1 MMAKEKVVLAYSGG
15 LDTSVIVRWLQD
27 KYDYEIV
34 AMTADVGQGE
44 GELDGLE
51 EKAIKTGAS
60 QVFVEDIREELVRD
74 YIFPMVQSGAVY
86 EGKYLLG
93 TAIARPVIGKKL
105 VDIAE
110 KVGATA
116 IAHGATGKGN
126 DQVRFEFAVKAL
138 NPYLK
143 IIAPWREWELQSRS
157 DCIKYAC
164 DHQIPIPV
172 TAEKPYSIDRNIWHI
187 SFEGGILEDPARVPD
202 DDMFRLTVAPEDAPD
217 QPEEVSISFEKGIP
231 YAVNGKALGP
241 VKLVEELNS
250 IAGRHGV
257 GRVDLVENRLL
268 GMKSRGIYETPGGT
282 LLAFAHRELEQYT
295 LDRETYHYKEI
306 IALKYAEMIYNGLWF
321 TPLREAL
328 DSFIQTTQETV
339 TGTVKL
345 KLYKGNITV
354 AGRESQH
361 TLYHPEMVTFEA
373 DELFNQYDAQ
383 GFINLYGL
391 PLTIKGMLDI
401 KKKKQLKEVSES

>member
-1 MMAKEKVVLAYSGG
+1 MAKERIVLAYSGG
-15 LDTSVIVRWLQD
+15 LDTSVIVKWLQE

-34 AMTADVGQGE
+34 AMTANVGQGE
-44 GELDGLE
+44 TELAGLE

-60 QVFVEDIREELVRD
+60 RVFIEDLREELVKD

-105 VDIAE
+105 VEIAE

-116 IAHGATGKGN
+116 VAHGATGKGN

-143 IIAPWREWELQSRS
+143 IIAPWREWDLKSRS
-157 DCIKYAC
+157 DCMNYAC
-164 DHQIPIPV
+164 QHNIPIPV

-187 SFEGGILEDPARVPD
+187 SFEGGILEDPNREPD
-202 DDMFRLTVAPEDAPD
+202 RDMFRLTVAPEDAPE
-217 QPEEVSISFEKGIP
+217 QPEEVAISFERGIP
-231 YAVNGKALGP
+231 YAINGKKFGP
-241 VKLVEELNS
+241 VELVEELNC

-295 LDRETYHYKEI
+295 LDRETYHYKEV
-306 IALKYAEMIYNGLWF
+306 IALKYAELIYYGLWF

-328 DSFIQTTQETV
+328 DGFIQKTQETV
-339 TGTVKL
+339 GGTIKV
-345 KLYKGNITV
+345 KLYKGNINV
-354 AGRESQH
+354 SGRESLH

-373 DELFNQYDAQ
+373 DELFNQKDAE

-391 PLTIKGMLDI
+391 PLTIKGILELQ
-401 KKKKQLKEVSES
+401 KKKHLREVSSS

>member
-15 LDTSVIVRWLQD
+15 LDTSVIVRWL
-27 KYDYEIV
+27 KEEYNYEII
-34 AMTADVGQGE
+34 ALTANVGQGD
-44 GELDGLE
+44 GELEGLE

-60 QVFVEDIREELVRD
+60 EIFIVDIRDELVTD
-74 YIFPMVQSGAVY
+74 YIFPMVRSGAVY

-105 VDIAE
+105 VEVAE

-116 IAHGATGKGN
+116 VAHGATGKGN

-143 IIAPWREWELQSRS
+143 IIAPWREWNLKSRT
-157 DCIKYAC
+157 DCINYAC
-164 DHQIPIPV
+164 EHSIPIPV

-187 SFEGGILEDPARVPD
+187 SFEGGVLEDPAREPD
-202 DDMFRLTVAPEDAPD
+202 RDMFRLTCDPQDAPEE
-217 QPEEVSISFEKGIP
+217 PETLSISWDKGTPI
-231 YAVNGKALGP
+231 AVNGKNLGP
-241 VKLVEELNS
+241 VELVEELNK
-250 IAGRHGV
+250 IAGRHGI

-295 LDRETYHYKEI
+295 LDRETYHYKEVV
-306 IALKYAEMIYNGLWF
+306 ALKYAELIYYGLWF

-328 DSFIQTTQETV
+328 DSFVNSTQETV
-339 TGTVKL
+339 TGVVNM
-345 KLYKGNITV
+345 KLYKGNIVVT
-354 AGRESQH
+354 GRESEH
-361 TLYHPEMVTFEA
+361 TLYHPDIVTFEA
-373 DELFNQYDAQ
+373 DELFNQKDAE

-391 PLTIKGMLDI
+391 PLTVKGMMDWKQKRHLQEV
-401 KKKKQLKEVSES
+401 KKS

>member
-1 MMAKEKVVLAYSGG
+1 MMAREKVVLAYSGG
-15 LDTSVIVRWLQD
+15 LDTSVIVRWLQQV
-27 KYDYEIV
+27 YDYEIV
-34 AMTADVGQGE
+34 ALTADVGQGE
-44 GELDGLE
+44 SELNGLE
-51 EKAIKTGAS
+51 EKAIRTGAS
-60 QVFVEDIREELVRD
+60 QIFIEDIREELVKD

-105 VDIAE
+105 VEIAE

-116 IAHGATGKGN
+116 VAHGATGKGN

-143 IIAPWREWELQSRS
+143 IIAPWREWELKSRT
-157 DCIKYAC
+157 DCINYAC
-164 DHQIPIPV
+164 EHNIPIPV

-187 SFEGGILEDPARVPD
+187 SFEGGILEDPAREPD
-202 DDMFRLTVAPEDAPD
+202 RDMFRLTCDPQDAPD
-217 QPEEVSISFEKGIP
+217 EPEPLSISFHKGAP
-231 YAVNGKALGP
+231 YAVNGENFGP
-241 VKLVEELNS
+241 VELVEELNR

-295 LDRETYHYKEI
+295 LDRETYHYKEV
-306 IALKYAEMIYNGLWF
+306 IALKYAEMIYYGLWF

-328 DSFIQTTQETV
+328 DGFIRTTQETV
-339 TGTVKL
+339 TGVVNM
-345 KLYKGNITV
+345 KLYKGNMVVT
-354 AGRESQH
+354 GRESEH
-361 TLYHPEMVTFEA
+361 TLYHPDMATFEA
-373 DELFNQYDAQ
+373 DELFNQKDAQ

-391 PLTIKGMLDI
+391 PLTIRGLMEC
-401 KKKKQLKEVSES
+401 KKRWQLQEAKKN

>member
-1 MMAKEKVVLAYSGG
+1 MGKEKVVLAYSGG
-15 LDTSVIVRWLQD
+15 LDTSVIVRWLQEE
-27 KYDYEIV
+27 YDYEII

-44 GELDGLE
+44 GELKGLE
-51 EKAIKTGAS
+51 EKALKTGAS
-60 QVFVEDIREELVRD
+60 QIFVEDIREELVKD

-105 VDIAE
+105 VEIAE

-116 IAHGATGKGN
+116 VAHGATGKGN

-143 IIAPWREWELQSRS
+143 IIAPWREWNLQSRS
-157 DCIKYAC
+157 DCMDYAC
-164 DHQIPIPV
+164 KHEIPIPV

-187 SFEGGILEDPARVPD
+187 SFEGGILEDPAREPHP
-202 DDMFRLTVAPEDAPD
+202 DMFRLTVSPEEAPEE
-217 QPEEVSISFEKGIP
+217 PEDLSICFEKGIP
-231 YAVNGKALGP
+231 VSVNGRPLGP
-241 VKLVEELNS
+241 VELVEELNA
-250 IAGRHGV
+250 IAGRNGV

-282 LLAFAHRELEQYT
+282 LLSFAHRELEQYT
-295 LDRETYHYKEI
+295 LDRETYHYKEL
-306 IALKYAEMIYNGLWF
+306 IALKYAEMIYYGLWF

-328 DSFIQTTQETV
+328 DAFIQVTQQTV
-339 TGTVKL
+339 SGTVNM

-354 AGRESQH
+354 MGRESEF
-361 TLYHPEMVTFEA
+361 TLYHPDIATFEA
-373 DELFNQYDAQ
+373 DQLFNQKDAE

-391 PLTIKGMLDI
+391 PLMIKGLLTAE
-401 KKKKQLKEVSES
+401 KKQKLQEVNEN

>member
-1 MMAKEKVVLAYSGG
+1 MAKEKVVLAYSGG
-15 LDTSVIVRWLQD
+15 LDTSVIVRWLQEE
-27 KYDYEIV
+27 YDYEIV

-60 QVFVEDIREELVRD
+60 QVFIEDIREELVRD
-74 YIFPMVQSGAVY
+74 YIFPMVRSGAVY

-105 VDIAE
+105 VEIADQ
-110 KVGATA
+110 VGATA

-143 IIAPWREWELQSRS
+143 IVAPWREWKLQSRT
-157 DCIKYAC
+157 DCIDYAC
-164 DHQIPIPV
+164 RFDIPIPV

-187 SFEGGILEDPARVPD
+187 SFEGGILEDPAREPD
-202 DDMFRLTVAPEDAPD
+202 RDMFRLTVAPEDAPD
-217 QPEEVSISFEKGIP
+217 QPEELSIGFVKGIP
-231 YAVNGKALGP
+231 VSVNGKELGP
-241 VKLVEELNS
+241 VELVEELNK
-250 IAGRHGV
+250 IAGRNAV
-257 GRVDLVENRLL
+257 GRVDMVENRLL

-282 LLAFAHRELEQYT
+282 VLTFAHRELEQYT
-295 LDRETYHYKEI
+295 LDRETYHYKEVL
-306 IALKYAEMIYNGLWF
+306 ALKYAEMIYYGLWF

-328 DSFIQTTQETV
+328 DGFINVTQETV
-339 TGTVKL
+339 TGTVNL

-354 AGRESQH
+354 VGRESKH
-361 TLYHPEMVTFEA
+361 TLYHPDIVTFEA
-373 DELFNQYDAQ
+373 DELFDQKDAQ

-391 PLTIKGMLDI
+391 PLTIKGMMDL
-401 KKKKQLKEVSES
+401 KKKRERQEV

>member
-1 MMAKEKVVLAYSGG
+1 MAKEKVVLAYSGG
-15 LDTSVIVRWLQD
+15 LDTSVIVKWLQE
-27 KYDYEIV
+27 KYDYEII
-34 AMTADVGQGE
+34 AMTADVGQGDT
-44 GELDGLE
+44 ELIGLE

-60 QVFVEDIREELVRD
+60 QLFIEDIREELVRD

-93 TAIARPVIGKKL
+93 TAIARPLIGKKL
-105 VDIAE
+105 VEIAE

-116 IAHGATGKGN
+116 VAHGATGKGN

-143 IIAPWREWELQSRS
+143 IIAPWREWDLKSRT
-157 DCIKYAC
+157 DCMNYAC
-164 DHQIPIPV
+164 DHGIPIPV
-172 TAEKPYSIDRNIWHI
+172 TAEKPYSIDSNIWHI
-187 SFEGGILEDPARVPD
+187 SFEGGVLEDPARGPD
-202 DDMFRLTVAPEDAPD
+202 SDMFRLTVSPEDAPD
-217 QPEEVSISFEKGIP
+217 QAEALSISFEKGIP
-231 YAVNGKALGP
+231 YAVNGKNLGP
-241 VKLVEELNS
+241 VALVEELNN
-250 IAGRHGV
+250 IAGRNGV

-282 LLAFAHRELEQYT
+282 LLAFAHRELEHFT

-306 IALKYAEMIYNGLWF
+306 IALKYAEMIYYGLWF

-328 DSFIQTTQETV
+328 DGFIKVTQQTV
-339 TGTVKL
+339 SGTINL
-345 KLYKGNITV
+345 QLYKGNITV
-354 AGRESQH
+354 AGRESEH

-391 PLTIKGMLDI
+391 PLTIKGMLDM
-401 KKKKQLKEVSES
+401 KKKQLREVAKS

>member
-1 MMAKEKVVLAYSGG
+1 MAKEKVVLAYSGG
-15 LDTSVIVRWLQD
+15 LDTSVIVKWLQE

-34 AMTADVGQGE
+34 AMTANVGQGDS
-44 GELDGLE
+44 ELEGLE

-60 QVFVEDIREELVRD
+60 QIFIEDIREELVKD

-93 TAIARPVIGKKL
+93 TAIARPLIGKRL
-105 VDIAE
+105 VEIAE

-116 IAHGATGKGN
+116 VAHGATGKGN

-143 IIAPWREWELQSRS
+143 IVAPWREWDLQSRT
-157 DCIKYAC
+157 DCMNYAC
-164 DHQIPIPV
+164 SHGIPIPV

-187 SFEGGILEDPARVPD
+187 SFEGGILEDPDQEPEK
-202 DDMFRLTVAPEDAPD
+202 DMFKLTVDPMDAPD
-217 QPEEVSISFEKGIP
+217 QSEEVAITFEKGIP
-231 YAVNGKALGP
+231 CAVNGKALGP
-241 VKLVEELNS
+241 VQLVEELNI

-257 GRVDLVENRLL
+257 GRVDMVENRLL

-282 LLAFAHRELEQYT
+282 LIAFAHRELEHYT
-295 LDRETYHYKEI
+295 LDRETYHYKEG
-306 IALKYAEMIYNGLWF
+306 IALKYAELIYYGLWF

-328 DSFIQTTQETV
+328 DGFIQKTQEPV
-339 TGTVKL
+339 TGTIGM
-345 KLYKGNITV
+345 KLYKGNIAV
-354 AGRESQH
+354 SSRESVH
-361 TLYHPEMVTFEA
+361 TLYHHGMVTFEQ
-373 DELFNQYDAQ
+373 DELFEQKDAQ

-391 PLTIKGMLDI
+391 PLTIKGMMRM
-401 KKKKQLKEVSES
+401 KKEKDREATGS

>member
-1 MMAKEKVVLAYSGG
+1 MAKEKVVLAYSGG
-15 LDTSVIVRWLQD
+15 LDTSVIVKWLIEE
-27 KYDYEIV
+27 YDYEII

-44 GELDGLE
+44 SELNGLE
-51 EKAIKTGAS
+51 EKALKTGAS
-60 QVFVEDIREELVRD
+60 QVFIEDIREELVKD

-105 VDIAE
+105 VEIAE

-116 IAHGATGKGN
+116 VAHGATGKGN

-143 IIAPWREWELQSRS
+143 IIAPWREWDLQSRS
-157 DCIKYAC
+157 DCMDYAC
-164 DHQIPIPV
+164 AHSIPIPV

-187 SFEGGILEDPARVPD
+187 SFEGGILEDPAREPEP
-202 DDMFRLTVAPEDAPD
+202 DMFRLTVSPEDAP
-217 QPEEVSISFEKGIP
+217 EEAEDLSISFKKGIP
-231 YAVNGKALGP
+231 HAVNGKNMSPA
-241 VKLVEELNS
+241 KLVEELNM
-250 IAGRHGV
+250 IAGRNGV

-282 LLAFAHRELEQYT
+282 LLSFAHRELEQYT
-295 LDRETYHYKEI
+295 LDRETYHYKEL
-306 IALKYAEMIYNGLWF
+306 IALKYAEMIYYGLWF

-328 DSFIQTTQETV
+328 DGFIQVTQQTV
-339 TGTVKL
+339 TGTVSL
-345 KLYKGNITV
+345 KLYKGNISV
-354 AGRESQH
+354 AGRESEH
-361 TLYHPEMVTFEA
+361 TLYHPDIATFEA
-373 DELFNQYDAQ
+373 DKLFNQKDAQ

-391 PLTIKGMLDI
+391 PLMIKGLMEAE
-401 KKKKQLKEVSES
+401 KKQKQEEVNRR

>member
-1 MMAKEKVVLAYSGG
+1 MAKEKVVLAYSGG
-15 LDTSVIVRWLQD
+15 LDTSVIVKWLKE

-34 AMTADVGQGE
+34 AMTADVGQGDT
-44 GELDGLE
+44 ELTGLE

-60 QVFVEDIREELVRD
+60 QLFVEDIREELVRD

-93 TAIARPVIGKKL
+93 TAIARPLIGKKL
-105 VDIAE
+105 VEIAE

-116 IAHGATGKGN
+116 VAHGATGKGN

-143 IIAPWREWELQSRS
+143 IIAPWRVWDLKSRT
-157 DCIKYAC
+157 DCMNYAC
-164 DHQIPIPV
+164 DHGIPIPV

-187 SFEGGILEDPARVPD
+187 SFEGGILEDPARGPD
-202 DDMFRLTVAPEDAPD
+202 SDMFRLTVSPEDAPD
-217 QPEEVSISFEKGIP
+217 QGESLSISFEKGIP
-231 YAVNGKALGP
+231 YAVNGKILGP
-241 VKLVEELNS
+241 VALVEELNS

-282 LLAFAHRELEQYT
+282 LLAFAHRELEHFT

-306 IALKYAEMIYNGLWF
+306 IALKYAEMIYYGLWF

-328 DSFIQTTQETV
+328 DGFIKVTQETV
-339 TGTVKL
+339 SGIINL
-345 KLYKGNITV
+345 HLYKGNITV
-354 AGRESQH
+354 VGRESEH

-401 KKKKQLKEVSES
+401 KKKKAGEVAKS

>member
-1 MMAKEKVVLAYSGG
+1 MAQEKVVLAYSGG
-15 LDTSVIVRWLQD
+15 LDTSVIVKWLQE
-27 KYDYEIV
+27 KYDYEII
-34 AMTADVGQGE
+34 AMTADVGQGDT
-44 GELDGLE
+44 ELTGLE

-60 QVFVEDIREELVRD
+60 QLFVEDIREELVRD

-93 TAIARPVIGKKL
+93 TAIARPLIGKKL
-105 VDIAE
+105 VEIAE

-116 IAHGATGKGN
+116 VAHGATGKGN

-143 IIAPWREWELQSRS
+143 IIAPWRVWDLKSRT
-157 DCIKYAC
+157 DCMNYAC
-164 DHQIPIPV
+164 DHGIPIPV

-187 SFEGGILEDPARVPD
+187 SFEGGILEDPAMAPD
-202 DDMFRLTVAPEDAPD
+202 NDMFRLSVSPEDAPD
-217 QPEEVSISFEKGIP
+217 QGEALSISFEKGIP
-231 YAVNGKALGP
+231 YAVNGKNLDP
-241 VKLVEELNS
+241 VALVEELNS
-250 IAGRHGV
+250 IGGRHGI

-282 LLAFAHRELEQYT
+282 LLAFAHRELEHFT

-306 IALKYAEMIYNGLWF
+306 IALKYAEMVYYGLWF

-328 DSFIQTTQETV
+328 DGFIKVTQQTV
-339 TGTVKL
+339 SGIINL
-345 KLYKGNITV
+345 HLYKGNITV
-354 AGRESQH
+354 AGRESEH

-391 PLTIKGMLDI
+391 PLTIKGMLDM
-401 KKKKQLKEVSES
+401 KKKQAGEVAKS

>member
-1 MMAKEKVVLAYSGG
+1 MAKEKVVLAYSGG
-15 LDTSVIVRWLQD
+15 LDTSVIVRWLQEE
-27 KYDYEIV
+27 YDYEII
-34 AMTADVGQGE
+34 ALTADVGQGE
-44 GELDGLE
+44 GELEGLE
-51 EKAIKTGAS
+51 EKAIRTGAS
-60 QVFVEDIREELVRD
+60 QIFIENIREELVRD
-74 YIFPMVQSGAVY
+74 YIFPMVRSGAVY

-105 VDIAE
+105 VEIAE

-143 IIAPWREWELQSRS
+143 IIAPWREWNLRSRT
-157 DCIKYAC
+157 DCIDYAC
-164 DHQIPIPV
+164 QYNIPIPV

-187 SFEGGILEDPARVPD
+187 SFEGGVLEDPAREPD
-202 DDMFRLTVAPEDAPD
+202 RDMFRLTCDPQDAPD
-217 QPEEVSISFEKGIP
+217 EPEALSISFEKGTP
-231 YAVNGKALGP
+231 YAVNEQKLEP
-241 VKLVEELNS
+241 VTLVEELNR
-250 IAGRHGV
+250 IAGKHGI

-282 LLAFAHRELEQYT
+282 LLSFAHRELEQYT

-306 IALKYAEMIYNGLWF
+306 IALKYAEMIYYGLWF

-328 DSFIQTTQETV
+328 DSFITTTQKTV
-339 TGTVKL
+339 TGTVNM
-345 KLYKGNITV
+345 KLYKGNMVVT
-354 AGRESQH
+354 GRESEH
-361 TLYHPEMVTFEA
+361 TLYNPEIVTFEA
-373 DELFNQYDAQ
+373 DELFNQKDAE

-391 PLTIKGMLDI
+391 PLKVKGMMDWQ
-401 KKKKQLKEVSES
+401 KKQILREVKKS